1 MKKKYLISLIIG
13 IILFT
18 TLTIIVVTNK
28 ELAIDY
34 SFFKL
39 VNRSNSLYSFMRI
52 ITEYGEWYTYVIIVL
67 LIFIF
72 KRKYSYVLIANI
84 MANTLFNNA
93 IKMLIQ
99 RDRPIWK
106 TYTLTDYSYPSGHA
120 MSSLAFYG
128 LIIYLIIKYY
138 KGKTKYPI
146 IIILSLLIL
155 IVGFSRIYL
164 GVHYLTDVLGAYFFD
179 LIYLSIF
186 ITLIENKKVI
196 KE

>member
-18 TLTIIVVTNK
+18 MLTIIVATNK

-52 ITEYGEWYTYVIIVL
+52 ITEYGEWYTYVFIVL